1 MSEST
6 KDFQT
11 LLDTIASGVYGK
23 DVRGAIHDALEAMN
37 QRIGEVK
44 PQTGGKQK
52 TVYCWGDSLTQGI
65 GGNVNG
71 WHLISYPQV
80 LAERCNAVNLGI
92 LSDNVPTIMARMGGG
107 RNRPSSVYNSGQ
119 FK

>member
-52 TVYCWGDSLTQGI
+52 TVY
-65 GGNVNG
+65 
-71 WHLISYPQV
+71 
-80 LAERCNAVNLGI
+80 
-92 LSDNVPTIMARMGGG
+92 
-107 RNRPSSVYNSGQ
+107 
-119 FK
+119 

>member
-71 WHLISYPQV
+71 WHLISYPGV
-80 LAERCNAVNLGI
+80 LYRLTI
-92 LSDNVPTIMARMGGG
+92 LSGNQYVLYSNKLVVHEYSLLLEQVSDLIYT
-107 RNRPSSVYNSGQ
+107 
-119 FK
+119 